1 VDTTAAKGLA
11 LMLFEML
18 ETVERE
24 NEALRVALRLRGAR
38 RSELQA
44 QLNELQEHR
53 AIRRRVQA
61 MTAPSKK
68 QIEAIF
74 GEIDSKETL
83 ARLPVRGASFN
94 SIHMPIKSHLSRGG
108 GIL

>member
-1 VDTTAAKGLA
+1 METAIAKAFA
-11 LMLFEML
+11 LMLFGML
-18 ETVERE
+18 ETVESE

-38 RSELQA
+38 RKELQV
-44 QLNELQEHR
+44 QLDELQEHR

-61 MTAPSKK
+61 MTAPTKK

-83 ARLPVRGASFN
+83 AKLPV
-94 SIHMPIKSHLSRGG
+94 KGG
-108 GIL
+108 RPQ